1 MPNLEIKIQKTELAK
16 QLEESLNI
24 KWELE
29 QQFPYDAGFDL
40 RACIDRTL
48 ILLPTGHTTIPT
60 GIHVEFSA
68 PNWEMQI
75 RPRSGLAAEHGITV
89 LNTPGTVDFGYRKE
103 IQVILYNC
111 DVYNDFYIQPGDRI
125 AQACFR
131 EIPQVSFTYVDAVS
145 ETINTENTEVT
156 FTNLGVASNLA
167 AEMKRKLSLKRG
179 GLGSTGNQ

>member
-1 MPNLEIKIQKTELAK
+1 MPNLEVKIQKTKLAK
-16 QLEESLNI
+16 SLEKTLNI
-24 KWELE
+24 KWELN

-40 RACIDRTL
+40 RACIDRAL

-60 GIHVEFSA
+60 GIHVEFSE
-68 PNWEMQI
+68 PNWEMQV

-111 DVYNDFYIQPGDRI
+111 DVYDDFQINPGDRI

-131 EIPQVSFTYVDAVS
+131 EIPQVNFTYVDAVS
-145 ETINTENTEVT
+145 ETITIQDDTVKA
-156 FTNLGVASNLA
+156 ASLA
-167 AEMKRKLSLKRG
+167 DEMKRKLSLKRG
-179 GLGSTGNQ
+179 

>member
-1 MPNLEIKIQKTELAK
+1 MLNLEVKIQKTELAK
-16 QLEESLNI
+16 SLEETLNI
-24 KWELE
+24 KWELN

-40 RACIDRTL
+40 RACIDRAL

-60 GIHVEFSA
+60 GIHVEFSE
-68 PNWEMQI
+68 PNWEMQV

-111 DVYNDFYIQPGDRI
+111 DVYDDFQINPGDRI

-131 EIPQVSFTYVDAVS
+131 EIPQESFQYVDAV
-145 ETINTENTEVT
+145 
-156 FTNLGVASNLA
+156 
-167 AEMKRKLSLKRG
+167 
-179 GLGSTGNQ
+179 

>member
-1 MPNLEIKIQKTELAK
+1 MPNLEVKIQTSELAK
-16 QLEESLNI
+16 SLEKTLNI
-24 KWELE
+24 KWELN

-40 RACIDRTL
+40 RACIDRAL

-60 GIHVEFSA
+60 GIHVEFSE
-68 PNWEMQI
+68 PNWEMQV

-111 DVYNDFYIQPGDRI
+111 DVYDDFQINPGDRI

-131 EIPQVSFTYVDAVS
+131 EIPQVSFQYVDAVS
-145 ETINTENTEVT
+145 ETIAIEDDTVKA
-156 FTNLGVASNLA
+156 VSLA
-167 AEMKRKLSLKRG
+167 DEMKRKLSLKRG
-179 GLGSTGNQ
+179 GLGSTGKQ

>member
-1 MPNLEIKIQKTELAK
+1 MLNLEVKIQKTELAK
-16 QLEESLNI
+16 SLEETLNI
-24 KWELE
+24 KWELN

-40 RACIDRTL
+40 RACIDRAL

-60 GIHVEFSA
+60 GIHVEFSE
-68 PNWEMQI
+68 PNWEMQV

-111 DVYNDFYIQPGDRI
+111 DVYDEFQINPGDRI

-131 EIPQVSFTYVDAVS
+131 EIPQVNFTYVDAVS
-145 ETINTENTEVT
+145 ETIAIEDDTVKA
-156 FTNLGVASNLA
+156 VSLA
-167 AEMKRKLSLKRG
+167 DEMKRKLSLKRG
-179 GLGSTGNQ
+179 GLGSTGKQ

>member
-1 MPNLEIKIQKTELAK
+1 MPNLEVKIQKTELAK
-16 QLEESLNI
+16 SLEKTLNI
-24 KWELE
+24 KWELN

-40 RACIDRTL
+40 RACIDRAL

-60 GIHVEFSA
+60 GIHVEFSE
-68 PNWEMQI
+68 PNWEMQV

-111 DVYNDFYIQPGDRI
+111 DVYDDFQINPGDRI

-131 EIPQVSFTYVDAVS
+131 EIPQVNFTYVDAVS
-145 ETINTENTEVT
+145 ETITIQDDTVKA
-156 FTNLGVASNLA
+156 ASLA
-167 AEMKRKLSLKRG
+167 DEMKRKLSLKRG
-179 GLGSTGNQ
+179 GLGSTGSQ

>member
-1 MPNLEIKIQKTELAK
+1 MPNLEVKIQKTKLAK
-16 QLEESLNI
+16 SLEKTLNI
-24 KWELE
+24 KWELN

-40 RACIDRTL
+40 RACIDRAL

-60 GIHVEFSA
+60 GIHVEFSE
-68 PNWEMQI
+68 PNWEMQV

-111 DVYNDFYIQPGDRI
+111 DVYDDFQINPGDRI

-131 EIPQVSFTYVDAVS
+131 EIPQVNFTYVDAVS
-145 ETINTENTEVT
+145 ETITIQDDTVKA
-156 FTNLGVASNLA
+156 ASLA
-167 AEMKRKLSLKRG
+167 DEMKRKLSLKRG
-179 GLGSTGNQ
+179 GLGSTGSQ

>member
-1 MPNLEIKIQKTELAK
+1 MPNLEVKIQKTELAK
-16 QLEESLNI
+16 SLEKTLNI
-24 KWELE
+24 KWELN

-40 RACIDRTL
+40 RACIDRAL

-60 GIHVEFSA
+60 GIHVEFSE
-68 PNWEMQI
+68 PNWEMQV

-111 DVYNDFYIQPGDRI
+111 DVYDEFQINPGDRI

-131 EIPQVSFTYVDAVS
+131 EIPQVSFQYVDAVS
-145 ETINTENTEVT
+145 ETIAIEDDTVKA
-156 FTNLGVASNLA
+156 VSLA
-167 AEMKRKLSLKRG
+167 DEMKRKLSLKRG
-179 GLGSTGNQ
+179 GLGSTGSQ

>member
-1 MPNLEIKIQKTELAK
+1 MSNLEIKIQKTELAK

-24 KWELE
+24 KWELQ

-40 RACIDRTL
+40 RACIKRTL
-48 ILLPTGHTTIPT
+48 ILLPTGHTIIPT
-60 GIHVEFSA
+60 GIHVEFSE
-68 PNWEMQI
+68 PNWEMQV
-75 RPRSGLAAEHGITV
+75 RPRSGLAAEHGVTV
-89 LNTPGTVDFGYRKE
+89 LNSPGTIDFGYRKE

-111 DVYNDFYIQPGDRI
+111 DMFNDFYIQPGDRI

-145 ETINTENTEVT
+145 ETINIE
-156 FTNLGVASNLA
+156 SNKGKSTGLA
-167 AEMKRKLSLKRG
+167 DEMKRKLSLKRG

>member
-1 MPNLEIKIQKTELAK
+1 MLNLEVKIQKTELAK
-16 QLEESLNI
+16 SLEETLNI
-24 KWELE
+24 KWELN

-40 RACIDRTL
+40 RACIDRAL

-60 GIHVEFSA
+60 GIHVEFSE
-68 PNWEMQI
+68 PNWEMQV

-111 DVYNDFYIQPGDRI
+111 DVYDDFQINPGDRI

-131 EIPQVSFTYVDAVS
+131 EIPQVNFTYVDAVS
-145 ETINTENTEVT
+145 ETITIQDDTVKA
-156 FTNLGVASNLA
+156 ASLA
-167 AEMKRKLSLKRG
+167 DEMKRKLSLKRG
-179 GLGSTGNQ
+179 GLGSTGSQ

>member
-1 MPNLEIKIQKTELAK
+1 MSNLEVKIQKTELAK
-16 QLEESLNI
+16 SLEETLNI
-24 KWELE
+24 KWELN

-40 RACIDRTL
+40 RACIDRAL

-60 GIHVEFSA
+60 GIHVEFSE
-68 PNWEMQI
+68 PNWEMQV

-111 DVYNDFYIQPGDRI
+111 DVYDDFQINPGDRI

-131 EIPQVSFTYVDAVS
+131 EIPQVSFQYVDAVS
-145 ETINTENTEVT
+145 ETIAIEDDTVKA
-156 FTNLGVASNLA
+156 VSLA
-167 AEMKRKLSLKRG
+167 DEMKRKLSLKRG
-179 GLGSTGNQ
+179 GLGSTGKQ

>member
-1 MPNLEIKIQKTELAK
+1 MPNLEVKIQKTKLAK
-16 QLEESLNI
+16 SLEKTLNI
-24 KWELE
+24 KWELN

-40 RACIDRTL
+40 RACIDRAL

-60 GIHVEFSA
+60 GIHVEFSE
-68 PNWEMQI
+68 PNWEMQV

-111 DVYNDFYIQPGDRI
+111 DVYDDFQINPGDRI

-131 EIPQVSFTYVDAVS
+131 EIPQVNFTYVDAVS
-145 ETINTENTEVT
+145 ETITIQDDTVKA
-156 FTNLGVASNLA
+156 ASLA
-167 AEMKRKLSLKRG
+167 DEMKRKLSLKRG
-179 GLGSTGNQ
+179 GLGSTGKQ

>member
-1 MPNLEIKIQKTELAK
+1 MLNLEVKIQKTELAK
-16 QLEESLNI
+16 SLEKTLNI
-24 KWELE
+24 KWELN

-40 RACIDRTL
+40 RACIDRAL

-60 GIHVEFSA
+60 GIHVEFSE
-68 PNWEMQI
+68 PNWEMQV

-111 DVYNDFYIQPGDRI
+111 DVYDDFQINPGDRI

-131 EIPQVSFTYVDAVS
+131 EIPQVNFTYVDAVS
-145 ETINTENTEVT
+145 ETITIQDDTVKA
-156 FTNLGVASNLA
+156 ASLA
-167 AEMKRKLSLKRG
+167 DEMKRKLSLKRG
-179 GLGSTGNQ
+179 GLGSTGSQ

>member
-1 MPNLEIKIQKTELAK
+1 MLNLEVKIQKTELAK
-16 QLEESLNI
+16 SLEETLNI
-24 KWELE
+24 KWELN

-40 RACIDRTL
+40 RACIDRAL

-60 GIHVEFSA
+60 GIHVEFSE
-68 PNWEMQI
+68 PNWEMQV

-111 DVYNDFYIQPGDRI
+111 DVYDDFQINPGDRI

-131 EIPQVSFTYVDAVS
+131 EIPQVSFQYVDAVS
-145 ETINTENTEVT
+145 ETIAIEDDTVKA
-156 FTNLGVASNLA
+156 VSLA
-167 AEMKRKLSLKRG
+167 DEMKRKLSLKRG
-179 GLGSTGNQ
+179 GLGSTGKQ

>member
-1 MPNLEIKIQKTELAK
+1 MLNLEVKIQKTELAK
-16 QLEESLNI
+16 SLEETLNI
-24 KWELE
+24 KWELN

-40 RACIDRTL
+40 RACIDRAL

-60 GIHVEFSA
+60 GIHVEFSE
-68 PNWEMQI
+68 PNWEMQV

-111 DVYNDFYIQPGDRI
+111 DVYDEFQINPGDRI

-131 EIPQVSFTYVDAVS
+131 EIPQVSFQYVDAVS
-145 ETINTENTEVT
+145 ETIAIEDDTVKA
-156 FTNLGVASNLA
+156 VSLA
-167 AEMKRKLSLKRG
+167 DEMKRKLSLKRG
-179 GLGSTGNQ
+179 GLGSTGKQ

>member
-1 MPNLEIKIQKTELAK
+1 MPNLEVKIQKTELAK
-16 QLEESLNI
+16 SLEETLNI
-24 KWELE
+24 KWELN

-40 RACIDRTL
+40 RACIDRAL

-60 GIHVEFSA
+60 GIHVEFSE
-68 PNWEMQI
+68 PNWEMQV

-111 DVYNDFYIQPGDRI
+111 DVYDEFQINPGDRI

-131 EIPQVSFTYVDAVS
+131 EIPQVSFQYVDAVS
-145 ETINTENTEVT
+145 ETIAIEDDTVKA
-156 FTNLGVASNLA
+156 VSLA
-167 AEMKRKLSLKRG
+167 DEMKRKLSLKRG
-179 GLGSTGNQ
+179 GLGSTGKQ

>member
-1 MPNLEIKIQKTELAK
+1 MPNLEVKIQKTELAK
-16 QLEESLNI
+16 SLEETLNI
-24 KWELE
+24 KWELN

-40 RACIDRTL
+40 RACIDRAL

-60 GIHVEFSA
+60 GIHVEFSE
-68 PNWEMQI
+68 PNWEMQV

-111 DVYNDFYIQPGDRI
+111 DVYDDFQINPGDRI

-131 EIPQVSFTYVDAVS
+131 EIPQVNFTYVDAVS
-145 ETINTENTEVT
+145 ETITIQDDTVKA
-156 FTNLGVASNLA
+156 ASLA
-167 AEMKRKLSLKRG
+167 DEMKRKLSLKRG
-179 GLGSTGNQ
+179 GLGSTGSQ

>member
-1 MPNLEIKIQKTELAK
+1 MPNLEVKIQKTKLAK
-16 QLEESLNI
+16 SLEKTLNI
-24 KWELE
+24 KWELN

-40 RACIDRTL
+40 RACIDRAL

-60 GIHVEFSA
+60 GIHVEFSE
-68 PNWEMQI
+68 PNWEMQV

-111 DVYNDFYIQPGDRI
+111 DVYDDFQINPGDRI

-131 EIPQVSFTYVDAVS
+131 EIPQVNFTYVDAVS
-145 ETINTENTEVT
+145 ETITIQDDTVKA
-156 FTNLGVASNLA
+156 ASLA
-167 AEMKRKLSLKRG
+167 DEMKRELSLKRG
-179 GLGSTGNQ
+179 GLGSTGSQ